1 MRFPHYLLNGLAFVS
16 FMNSAVADAVA
27 GVIVAVPVA
36 IPDSPVSRSTK
47 CRQMPGH
54 IALGGDE
61 VLAVFDER
69 P

>member
-1 MRFPHYLLNGLAFVS
+1 
-16 FMNSAVADAVA
+16 MNSAVADAVA
-27 GVIVAVPVA
+27 GVIVAVSVA
-36 IPDSPVSRSTK
+36 IPDSPVSRYTK

>member
-1 MRFPHYLLNGLAFVS
+1 
-16 FMNSAVADAVA
+16 MNSAVADAVA
-27 GVIVAVPVA
+27 GVIVAVSVA